1 MKIKDKYFC
10 DDCEAEMG
18 EINKYGLHDL
28 CDKCEE
34 FYQKPYEEEK

>member
-1 MKIKDKYFC
+1 MKIGNKYLC
-10 DDCEAEMG
+10 DDCEAEMN

-34 FYQKPYEEEK
+34 FYQKPCKEGK